1 MEDGGGSTSS
11 GGLSLVTSLRRFI
24 RWTTD
29 TQIRSI
35 RGEYYDL
42 ADADYDSKLI
52 LLSSQIATLFRSS

>member
-11 GGLSLVTSLRRFI
+11 GGLLLVTSLRRFI

-29 TQIRSI
+29 TQIRD
-35 RGEYYDL
+35 DL
-42 ADADYDSKLI
+42 VDADYDSKLI